1 MFGLRRWSSSV
12 DVVIRI
18 DAIKA
23 TKVCPLARH
32 VNTSVAGFFGSEID
46 RRYWLFIELRC
57 VAGKLVSAGIGI
69 DRGEHKGGEGDL
81 GGDLGGDHDA
91 VWVGVSFLELMTRS
105 TWLSLGI
112 VGYAAAEIL
121 RRVLAES
128 RYLLFLRLS
137 ISAPCLL
144 CVTSRPLIHYDTS
157 LS

>member
-69 DRGEHKGGEGDL
+69 GRGEHKGGE
-81 GGDLGGDHDA
+81 GDLGGDHDA

-121 RRVLAES
+121 RR
-128 RYLLFLRLS
+128 RGWRLS
-137 ISAPCLL
+137 ALSIL
-144 CVTSRPLIHYDTS
+144 DT
-157 LS
+157 LAAAARARTDPEILRKNW